1 MTFDLDE
8 FLGDGDGGEYV
19 VDVPIRPRH
28 LAQKHDELEH
38 LIAQRIQ
45 TDADSL
51 AGDAEVR
58 AMCEA
63 LEELER
69 RIDAEAVIYRF
80 RGISRRRWRDLM
92 AKHPPKREHREMGV
106 DFNPDTFPVA
116 AMAAC
121 SVDPK
126 LTIEEARALEDDAT
140 LGTGNFERLWEG
152 VLTANLGVLNDT
164 PKSLIA
170 TALHRM
176 NGESLTTAAQGESPE
191 ASS

>member
-1 MTFDLDE
+1 VSFNLDE
-8 FLGDGDGGEYV
+8 FLSDGDGGEYV
-19 VDVPIRPRH
+19 VDVPIRHRH

-38 LIAQRIQ
+38 LIAQRLQ
-45 TDADSL
+45 SASDSL
-51 AGDAEVR
+51 GGDAEVR
-58 AMCEA
+58 AMADA

-69 RIDAEAVIYRF
+69 RIDAEAVVYKF
-80 RGISRRRWRDLM
+80 RGLSRRRWRDLM
-92 AKHPPKREHREMGV
+92 AKHPPKPAHAGH
-106 DFNPDTFPVA
+106 DFNPETFPVA
-116 AMAAC
+116 AIAAC

-126 LTIEEARALEDDAT
+126 LSIEDARALEDDET

-170 TALHRM
+170 TLIPRM
-176 NGESLTTAAQGESPE
+176 NGDSLTTAAPGESPG